1 MSFVSGTMKNMRF
14 EMNWFEIPEEERV
27 EDERET
33 RFIGI
38 VLVLSI
44 LVISCVGIFHSYLT

>member
-1 MSFVSGTMKNMRF
+1 
-14 EMNWFEIPEEERV
+14 MNWFEIPEEERV

-33 RFIGI
+33 RFISI

-44 LVISCVGIFHSYLT
+44 IVISCVAVFHSYLT